1 LKRADE
7 IGISIGTGL
16 SHVRHRSENFIDKKS
31 KPKDDMPDWWIS
43 SNWVPPE
50 SSEEDEEDN
59 SLSDH
64 NNDNDNDNDNNNNNG
79 NNNGSAGGTSS
90 ITALG

>member
-1 LKRADE
+1 MKRADE

-16 SHVRHRSENFIDKKS
+16 SRVRHRSENFIDKKS

-59 SLSDH
+59 SLSDN

-79 NNNGSAGGTSS
+79 NNNGGAGSTSS
-90 ITALG
+90 ITASG

>member
-1 LKRADE
+1 MKRADE

-16 SHVRHRSENFIDKKS
+16 SRVRHRSENFIDKKS

-50 SSEEDEEDN
+50 SSEEDEEDH
-59 SLSDH
+59 SLSDN

-79 NNNGSAGGTSS
+79 NNNGGAGDTSS

>member
-1 LKRADE
+1 MKCADE
-7 IGISIGTGL
+7 IGISIGMGL
-16 SHVRHRSENFIDKKS
+16 SCVQHRSENLIDKKS

-50 SSEEDEEDN
+50 SSEEDEGDN
-59 SLSDH
+59 LLSDN

-79 NNNGSAGGTSS
+79 NNNGSTSSTSS
-90 ITALG
+90 ITASG